1 MDNFKSN
8 SININP
14 TYFKIGDSTV
24 LTENLTLEQIEF
36 LLQKCDRK
44 KKYKYNEI
52 EEAQQVIRRLQH
64 QIAIQDFLKD
74 FLSKRKL
81 IFVAAGVTKLEK
93 KTPKKTTKKDA
104 NAISA
109 VVSTTE

>member
-24 LTENLTLEQIEF
+24 LVENLTLAQIDF

-44 KKYKYNEI
+44 KKYKREEI
-52 EEAQQVIRRLQH
+52 EEAKSAIKRLEY
-64 QIAIQDFLKD
+64 QIEIQNTLED

-93 KTPKKTTKKDA
+93 KPKKTTKKDA
-104 NAISA
+104 NAISV
-109 VVSTTE
+109 VVSTE

>member
-24 LTENLTLEQIEF
+24 LVENLTLVQIDF

-44 KKYKYNEI
+44 RQYKREEI
-52 EEAQQVIRRLQH
+52 EEAQLAIKRLQH
-64 QIAIQDFLKD
+64 QIGIQDALEEFLA
-74 FLSKRKL
+74 KRKL
-81 IFVAAGVTKLEK
+81 IFIAAGMNKLEK
-93 KTPKKTTKKDA
+93 KTPKTKKNA
-104 NAISA
+104 LNAISA

>member
-24 LTENLTLEQIEF
+24 LTENLTLEQIDF

-44 KKYKYNEI
+44 RQYKREEI
-52 EEAQQVIRRLQH
+52 EEAQLAIKRLQH
-64 QIAIQDFLKD
+64 QIGIQDALED

-93 KTPKKTTKKDA
+93 KPKKTTKKDA

-109 VVSTTE
+109 VVSTAE